1 MPEDWGK
8 LKGPPLNGAT
18 APFLYAIEDVKL
30 FPLTVCF
37 QAAMRKMTGYLVA
50 SIGINYAI
58 VSRIRLHHQ
67 VVVGIR
73 FFRGRFGI
81 I

>member
-8 LKGPPLNGAT
+8 LKGPPLNAT
-18 APFLYAIEDVKL
+18 APFLYAIDDVKL
-30 FPLTVCF
+30 FSSHYLF
-37 QAAMRKMTGYLVA
+37 AGGNEEKAGYLVA

-73 FFRGRFGI
+73 FFDGRFDI